1 MIFQNPCRRPR
12 YADMPKRRRSDF
24 RRRFGRADRCKNT
37 SRTERCATCMR
48 SSAIS
53 LSPIRGAHHRRL
65 VFLRSVQAAMRSEG
79 RVRQGRR
86 AHRGCGC
93 FGRFPPVGRARA
105 PWVFQTLSAWRR
117 GTGRRPFRRFSPGDA
132 CARRGPCLGGDS
144 AGASRRGRG
153 FGWRSACAQSI
164 PGTMGAG
171 REQLDWISRNSRR
184 ALLCM
189 ICSMVSR
196 T

>member
-1 MIFQNPCRRPR
+1 
-12 YADMPKRRRSDF
+12 MPKRRRSDF

-93 FGRFPPVGRARA
+93 FGRFPPVGRART

-117 GTGRRPFRRFSPGDA
+117 GHGPQTFQALFARRRACASRALFGRRFCRRIAAWTRFRVAFCLCSEHSGNHGRGAGAAGLDFQEFP
-132 CARRGPCLGGDS
+132 ARAALHDLLNGVQNMIGHFLGG
-144 AGASRRGRG
+144 AVGA
-153 FGWRSACAQSI
+153 
-164 PGTMGAG
+164 
-171 REQLDWISRNSRR
+171 
-184 ALLCM
+184 AL
-189 ICSMVSR
+189 
-196 T
+196 